1 MNHLYGA
8 LTFSQPFLHLMHI
21 APQQRK
27 QVYSEHGQTGQQ
39 YLLLKR
45 THLCA
50 KMFVSFWC
58 YFFFKFSD
66 MIQPRFRAF
75 AKRSAYSQFQAI
87 SLLIFNGFSCIAIT
101 VT

>member
-8 LTFSQPFLHLMHI
+8 LTFSQPFLRLMHI

-27 QVYSEHGQTGQQ
+27 QVYSECGQTGQQ

-50 KMFVSFWC
+50 KMFLSFLVL
-58 YFFFKFSD
+58 FFLQILRYD
-66 MIQPRFRAF
+66 LAM
-75 AKRSAYSQFQAI
+75 FQSI
-87 SLLIFNGFSCIAIT
+87 C
-101 VT
+101 